1 MRLDN
6 NIKILTGW
14 CVVSRDA
21 ERNIFPEMVQH
32 MRTNLKEEAA
42 LWEELLSQLAATRLI
57 RYWQRNK
64 ANDNGQTMSLARL
77 TFADN
82 HVLWEGE
89 QIGRVQ
95 TYYKATLPHETQ
107 ARIAYEIFYDRFAN
121 YLSQQRHLVILSQSD
136 VHLELFIPAGM
147 ADDMANIWQA
157 FVTYSFSA
165 PSLQESFVNLVN
177 TIKLTERGFSALSIP
192 IVSEEQADYLAAF
205 YLANLNSLKKGDQKR
220 ERDIAQLEDDL
231 LTADDK
237 DVDRLQ
243 KNIAKIQ
250 KELATRLE
258 RYQPFYDQVEA
269 LRQTHT
275 ERVKKIETIVSKQF
289 RGRAGTQIA
298 KSGSKIGK
306 CMSDLADMLAMET
319 ADYFH
324 LPPLVTSQLPNT
336 ETRPGGDSNT
346 KLCYACGQLLKRG
359 QPVYSANKFIFES
372 PSQRLQSAAGQM
384 QPKICG
390 ICAAISFISPV
401 KVGSGRLIVR
411 MQPQTDPLNP
421 TQEEMPFGYRVDD
434 QLRMLTM
441 GELNIIA
448 GKYVIM
454 QAGETIGKKLVADQ
468 LGGEQYALYKVGISF
483 PAQVFREF
491 KIEAVIDDANV
502 ILNGSHLS
510 TIQRLNQVF
519 NFAEKLQSRKRPM
532 PKAHFAAFGR
542 AIRHI
547 QQDDLPFAIYELATS
562 GILSISNG
570 WSLEQSAALENLRKE
585 HVEWLEMSKTT
596 ETAQLYKDIAA
607 VTALVYPFCAKVSEG
622 LRGDPSKQ
630 RIEVRKIIDRADD
643 PYELMYTVAPQISGR
658 SVSEHEFRSVRV
670 FLSRNPDTYFSYDQ
684 LLDLLAELPNQ
695 PGKRDSQ
702 YENSIPL
709 TLDDLVNCFTHLY
722 ATRYASDKER
732 REFTYKL
739 KLSLAARFAQ
749 FYEKKESDKE

>member
-1 MRLDN
+1 MAKLDN

-14 CVVSRDA
+14 CAVSRDA
-21 ERNIFPEMVQH
+21 ERVIFPAMVQH
-32 MRTNLKEEAA
+32 MRTCTKEEAA

-64 ANDNGQTMSLARL
+64 ANDNGQTLSLSRL

-121 YLSQQRHLVILSQSD
+121 YLSQQHHLVILSQSD
-136 VHLELFIPAGM
+136 VHLELFIPAGT
-147 ADDMANIWQA
+147 ADDMTNIWQA
-157 FVTYSFSA
+157 FVAHSFSA

-177 TIKLTERGFSALSIP
+177 TIKLTERGFSALSVP
-192 IVSEEQADYLAAF
+192 IISEEQADYLSAF
-205 YLANLNSLKKGDQKR
+205 YLVNLNSLKKGDQKR

-231 LTADDK
+231 LTAEAK

-269 LRQTHT
+269 LRQTHP
-275 ERVKKIETIVSKQF
+275 ERVKKIETIASKQF

-306 CMSDLADMLAMET
+306 CMSDLADMLAMDT
-319 ADYFH
+319 ADYFP
-324 LPPLVTSQLPNT
+324 LSPLVTSQLPNT

-390 ICAAISFISPV
+390 TCAAISFISPV
-401 KVGSGRLIVR
+401 KVGSGRLIVK

-421 TQEEMPFGYRVDD
+421 TQEEMPFSYRVDD

-454 QAGETIGKKLVADQ
+454 QAGETIGNKLVADQ

-491 KIEAVIDDANV
+491 KIEAVIDDATV
-502 ILNGSHLS
+502 ALNGRSLTLIHHLNN
-510 TIQRLNQVF
+510 IF
-519 NFAEKLQSRKRPM
+519 NLTRHTWHDKG
-532 PKAHFAAFGR
+532 HFAAFGR

-547 QQDDLPFAIYELATS
+547 QQDDLPFAIYALATS
-562 GILSISNG
+562 GILSIGNNG
-570 WSLEQSAALENLRKE
+570 WSREQSVALENLRKE
-585 HVEWLEMSKTT
+585 HVEWLKMSKTT

-607 VTALVYPFCAKVSEG
+607 MTGMLYPFLEQVNRKLEG
-622 LRGDPSKQ
+622 DQNKQ
-630 RIEVRKIIDRADD
+630 RIEIHKIIERAEA
-643 PYELMYTVAPQISGR
+643 PEQVIYTVAPYLVEGGNP
-658 SVSEHEFRSVRV
+658 VSV
-670 FLSRNPDTYFSYDQ
+670 FLRRRADTYFSYDQ
-684 LLDLLAELPNQ
+684 ALEYIKALPAQ
-695 PGKRDSQ
+695 FDRWEGEDS
-702 YENSIPL
+702 IRL
-709 TLDDLVNCFTHLY
+709 TLDDLSNAYTYLY
-722 ATRYASDKER
+722 SNRYTTDKQK
-732 REFTYKL
+732 REFAYKL

-749 FYEKKESDKE
+749 HYKPKKESDKE